1 MFAIPCLYNCVILFH
16 LMSAVARQT
25 LPVLCCLFCGLFF
38 NCLDTKPSPWSI
50 RHLFGKEQMFSFL
63 PVMLQTPLVATWAVL
78 CPIKIITWP
87 GNGPYLLAP
96 KNELPTTYHLFP
108 QCNKYILFRTPYFP
122 WEQLDCV
129 FQIVLISVNSVFI
142 FIEKLTF
149 WHLSKS
155 NLGRSKPVFTS
166 TLPTTYNT
174 CITVVNIL
182 LILID
187 QYRQALRGNLYLC
200 SNYTCQ
206 TLSNSTCSLVLSHR
220 PHHHT
225 CST

>member
-1 MFAIPCLYNCVILFH
+1 
-16 LMSAVARQT
+16 MSAVARQT

-87 GNGPYLLAP
+87 GNGPYLLVP

-155 NLGRSKPVFTS
+155 NLGRQIQTSVRINPTNHLQYLHYSSKHPI
-166 TLPTTYNT
+166 NT
-174 CITVVNIL
+174 NRSI
-182 LILID
+182 
-187 QYRQALRGNLYLC
+187 QASPQGQ
-200 SNYTCQ
+200 SIFMF
-206 TLSNSTCSLVLSHR
+206 
-220 PHHHT
+220 
-225 CST
+225 